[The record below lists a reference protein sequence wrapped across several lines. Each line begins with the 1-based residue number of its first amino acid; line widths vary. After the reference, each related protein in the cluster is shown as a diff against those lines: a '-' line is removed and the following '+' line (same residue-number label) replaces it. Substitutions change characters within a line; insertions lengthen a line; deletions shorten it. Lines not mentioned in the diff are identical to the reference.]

1 MKGTKTKDKLVTGYS
16 DLTLR
21 PPGPEMRK
29 GSTHCLATFRL
40 YVDVSKLFPYIN
52 AVAEDAVY
60 YEEPPFIKF
69 SLDRF
74 QCALHPDSG
83 AASPFEKEGEAHAFM
98 DRLIAFLNDLHL
110 RRDSIEPSYKMYRQV
125 SVLDVFRLLPRTNC
139 RECGFPTCMAF
150 AAAVSKQETVPAR
163 CPGFSRPI
171 AANAV
176 YPVYDGEGNLLSTVT
191 LEIDT
196 EPVQQEI
203 EENRAYVE
211 DLKTRM
217 AESHRAR
224 GADVEEANSALPAPL
239 TGRELEVLR
248 LVAQGATNAE
258 IADLLEIS
266 PHTVKSHVI
275 HIFNKLGVSDR
286 TLAAVWAARSG
297 LV

>member
-1 MKGTKTKDKLVTGYS
+1 M
-16 DLTLR
+16 
-21 PPGPEMRK
+21 MK
-29 GSTHCLATFRL
+29 GSTHCLAMFRL
-40 YVDVSKLFPYIN
+40 HTDVSQLFPYIN

-74 QCALHPDSG
+74 QCALHPDNG
-83 AASPFEKEGEAHAFM
+83 AASPFAKEGEAHAFM

-110 RRDSIEPSYKMYRQV
+110 RRDSIEPSYRMYRPV
-125 SVLDVFRLLPRTNC
+125 SILDVFRLLPRTNC

-176 YPVYDGEGNLLSTVT
+176 YPVYDREGNLLSTVT

-196 EPVQQEI
+196 EPAQDELR
-203 EENRAYVE
+203 ENRAYFE
-211 DLKTRM
+211 GLKTRM
-217 AESHRAR
+217 EESGRAR
-224 GADVEEANSALPAPL
+224 GTDVEEANNALSAPL

-286 TLAAVWAARSG
+286 TQAAVWAARSG

>member
-1 MKGTKTKDKLVTGYS
+1 MKKKAEDRLVTGYS
-16 DLTLR
+16 ELSLR
-21 PPGPEMRK
+21 PPGPEMMK
-29 GSTHCLATFRL
+29 GSIHCLATFRL
-40 YVDVSKLFPYIN
+40 HEDVSQLFPYIN

-60 YEEPPFIKF
+60 YEDPPFIKF
-69 SLDRF
+69 SLDLI

-83 AASPFEKEGEAHAFM
+83 AASAFEKEGEAHVFM
-98 DRLIAFLNDLHL
+98 DRLIAFLNDLHA
-110 RRDSIEPSYKMYRQV
+110 RRDSIEPSYRMYRQV

-163 CPGFSRPI
+163 CPGFRRPI
-171 AANAV
+171 AANVV
-176 YPVYDGEGNLLSTVT
+176 YPVYDGQGNLLSTVT

-196 EPVQQEI
+196 EASRPEL
-203 EENRAYVE
+203 EESRAYVE
-211 DLKTRM
+211 GLKTSM
-217 AESHRAR
+217 EESR
-224 GADVEEANSALPAPL
+224 GKGAAGVEEANSELPAPL

-286 TLAAVWAARSG
+286 TQAAVWAARSG